1 MQGSKRLVKEIGK
14 GGFFGEVALV
24 TKAATRV
31 ADCVAMCR
39 SVVVRITGR
48 DISPQ
53 ADCLYFNF
61 VRLQGSALLN
71 DVIVIKN
78 LTSKDLTKSLQY
90 AQSPPLHEVELAMP
104 GICVLSSTAICFSKS
119 IFRFSTS
126 LTTKNN
132 LQRHIFSVLF
142 TGASF

>member
-71 DVIVIKN
+71 DVIVFKN
-78 LTSKDLTKSLQY
+78 LTSKDLTKSLHY
-90 AQSPPLHEVELAMP
+90 AQSPPLHKVELAKP

-119 IFRFSTS
+119 IFSFSTS
-126 LTTKNN
+126 LFDKE
-132 LQRHIFSVLF
+132 QPSKAYF
-142 TGASF
+142 